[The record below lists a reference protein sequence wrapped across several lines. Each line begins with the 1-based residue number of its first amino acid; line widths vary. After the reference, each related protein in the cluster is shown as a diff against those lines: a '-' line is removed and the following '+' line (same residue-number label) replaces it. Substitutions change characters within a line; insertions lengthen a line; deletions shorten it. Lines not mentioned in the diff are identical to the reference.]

1 MDVITRTFPTY
12 TLRGWDLSELLPEPS
27 EQELASRLSGLEA
40 ATAAFEQR
48 RADLD
53 PQMEPRAFLAI
64 LRQYEELHNLIQVIN
79 GYASLW
85 FYSDTGSQE
94 ALTFRNRVR
103 QAATEAGNRSLF
115 FTLWWR
121 SLGDDEAWRLLPSD
135 SEHHD
140 YRQYLLDLRRFKP
153 YTLDE
158 RSEQLI
164 NIKDQ
169 NGADAVVTL
178 YSMLTNRLEFNLTVD
193 GEARKLTRDE
203 LMSHA
208 FSPEAGMRE

>member
-1 MDVITRTFPTY
+1 MRTSDLGKQSDMSEMDVITRSVPARSFPTY
-12 TLRGWDLSELLPEPS
+12 TLSGWDLSELLPEPS
-27 EQELASRLSGLEA
+27 EAVFASRLAALEA
-40 ATAAFEQR
+40 AVTAFELR

-53 PQMEPRAFLAI
+53 PRMEPGAFLAVV
-64 LRQYEELHNLIQVIN
+64 RHYEELHDLLQVIN

-103 QAATEAGNRSLF
+103 QEITEAGNRVLF

-121 SLGDDEAWRLLPSD
+121 ALSHDEAWRLLPSE
-135 SEHHD
+135 SQHRD
-140 YRQYLLDLRRFKP
+140 YRQFLQDLRRFKP

-158 RSEQLI
+158 KSEQII

-169 NGADAVVTL
+169 TGGEAVVTL
-178 YSMLTNRLEFNLTVD
+178 YSMLTNRLEFN
-193 GEARKLTRDE
+193 
-203 LMSHA
+203 
-208 FSPEAGMRE
+208 